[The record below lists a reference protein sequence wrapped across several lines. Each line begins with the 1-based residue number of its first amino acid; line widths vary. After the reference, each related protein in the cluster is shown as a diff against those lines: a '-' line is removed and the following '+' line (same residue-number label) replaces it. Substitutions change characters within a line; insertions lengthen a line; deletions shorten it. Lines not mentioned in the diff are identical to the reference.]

1 MGNYQKKKK
10 KETKVYR
17 KCQNF
22 NFVKVSNIMVFKIGQ
37 FNKPLKGEV
46 QGFEGWTE
54 VEPKSNR
61 DDVIINLIMI

>member
-1 MGNYQKKKK
+1 
-10 KETKVYR
+10 
-17 KCQNF
+17 
-22 NFVKVSNIMVFKIGQ
+22 MVFKIGQ

-61 DDVIINLIMI
+61 DDVIINLIIIFKI